1 MKAFTVDE
9 IGSIG
14 NLFELVQT
22 ASKQN
27 PVSGNEDGSY
37 LTMAS
42 KGVINPYGF
51 FATEVL
57 IDAREFY
64 SVFCIYLPI
73 LVWLL

>member
-14 NLFELVQT
+14 NLFELVQI

-42 KGVINPYGF
+42 KGVNELSNLD
-51 FATEVL
+51 AERVL
-57 IDAREFY
+57 IGAGDFVWHTA
-64 SVFCIYLPI
+64 YLR
-73 LVWLL
+73 